1 MSHSN
6 QALASAS
13 QGQSGRTAGA
23 ARPFRQALTQRGTLT
38 RSVELMNLLVEG
50 KLYSLF
56 SLRRMGALLG
66 IGLFHILVL

>member
-1 MSHSN
+1 
-6 QALASAS
+6 
-13 QGQSGRTAGA
+13 
-23 ARPFRQALTQRGTLT
+23 
-38 RSVELMNLLVEG
+38 VELMNLLVEG